1 MNAPP
6 IVTAPE
12 ISEAEQK
19 DLDAAN
25 AVREK
30 AEQAALPYSWRQTLQ
45 DLSVSV
51 PVPAGT
57 KSKELNV
64 VIKKK
69 HITVQ
74 IKATKESLLEGELT
88 KEIKLDD
95 STWTLGTLHLNT
107 HTRRSKLT
115 KNRCSR
121 RRERNLDSSR
131 EAQPANLVERR
142 RHRRPDDRHHQD
154 QPGEF
159 EAVRFGRRNESDG
172 RENDV

>member
-12 ISEAEQK
+12 ISEEEQK
-19 DLDAAN
+19 SLDILNAAK
-25 AVREK
+25 EM

-45 DLSVSV
+45 DVSVSI

-57 KSKELNV
+57 KSKELIV

-69 HITVQ
+69 QIIVQ

-95 STWTLGTLHLNT
+95 STWTLGQLN
-107 HTRRSKLT
+107 RIIRL
-115 KNRCSR
+115 
-121 RRERNLDSSR
+121 
-131 EAQPANLVERR
+131 P
-142 RHRRPDDRHHQD
+142 RP
-154 QPGEF
+154 
-159 EAVRFGRRNESDG
+159 S
-172 RENDV
+172 